1 MAALELDVVKLMA
14 KPAAARLAELVEMI
28 RGLAYPKSGGARRG
42 VRLTDKS
49 RRAQDF
55 GTLRPMALFFALF
68 PEMMISRGR

>member
-1 MAALELDVVKLMA
+1 MAALELDVVELMA

-28 RGLAYPKSGGARRG
+28 RGLAYPKCARRG

-68 PEMMISRGR
+68 SELMISRGR